1 MGTRG
6 NIMFRYLL
14 ILCKIAEI
22 KIIGD
27 VITVHAFPVLSLHFF
42 PRLYLKVNLYRTH
55 SAVHTLCYQS
65 VKSMF
70 PSVREVFLFC
80 SVTISPILYS
90 INTHVQGVTW
100 NVCVTYTQYLL
111 RNICFQLCE
120 GKRWKNLEIA
130 KSKNVSNGIHICV
143 AKQLREDVFSVNIC
157 TSKT

>member
-1 MGTRG
+1 
-6 NIMFRYLL
+6 MFRYLL

-80 SVTISPILYS
+80 SVCHYFPNPLFHQHTCSGSNLKCLCDLY
-90 INTHVQGVTW
+90 T
-100 NVCVTYTQYLL
+100 
-111 RNICFQLCE
+111 
-120 GKRWKNLEIA
+120 
-130 KSKNVSNGIHICV
+130 
-143 AKQLREDVFSVNIC
+143 VF
-157 TSKT
+157 T